1 MNVDEFERHILTAA
15 AQWSFLRTVDTV
27 DKTDY
32 AVKLRLHV
40 DVECFIQI
48 YANVHKGIFSYALVL
63 NRSRIYGRDN
73 EGGTRH
79 RHPHGQPDNH
89 DVSPEGRTEVTLAQF
104 LAEAQKV
111 LKDEGLL

>member
-48 YANVHKGIFSYALVL
+48 YANVHKASLATRLFSIDRASMGEIMKEEPGTDTHTA
-63 NRSRIYGRDN
+63 NRITMMYRR
-73 EGGTRH
+73 RV
-79 RHPHGQPDNH
+79 GQR
-89 DVSPEGRTEVTLAQF
+89 SPWHNSLPKHKRY
-104 LAEAQKV
+104 
-111 LKDEGLL
+111 